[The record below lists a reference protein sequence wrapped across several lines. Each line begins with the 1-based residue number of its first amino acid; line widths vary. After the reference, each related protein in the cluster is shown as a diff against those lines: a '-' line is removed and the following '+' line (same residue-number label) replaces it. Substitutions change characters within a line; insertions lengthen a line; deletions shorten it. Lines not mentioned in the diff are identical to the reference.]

1 MRNSFKLNCAL
12 SAAFLGFSSLTFA
25 QTADQVADFT
35 KAAKFDDVSEV
46 QSLIKAGVSPN
57 TLDPK
62 GNPMLI
68 VAIRDKSIKVADLL
82 MANPATDVNL
92 ANKSGENPLM
102 MASIEGELPLVETL
116 VLKKK
121 ADVNKSGWAPL
132 HYACTTGKLSVAQFL
147 VANGAKVNALSPS
160 DTTPLMMAVSS
171 GNDQLIKFLL
181 DNGADLRMRNHEGYS
196 AIDVAALFSKDDIR
210 EGLISRWEK
219 LYKQPYPGGPKKISS

>member
-1 MRNSFKLNCAL
+1 MRNSFKLNCAF

-57 TLDPK
+57 TIDPK

-82 MANPATDVNL
+82 IANPATDVNL

-102 MASIEGELPLVETL
+102 MASIEGELALVENL

-132 HYACTTGKLSVAQFL
+132 HYACTTGKLNVAQFL

-196 AIDVAALFSKDDIR
+196 AIDVASLFSKEDIR
-210 EGLISRWEK
+210 EGLVSRWEK
-219 LYKQPYPGGPKKISS
+219 LYKQPYPGGPKKIPS